1 MKDRTD
7 NRHRFRRLYLRHAV
21 PVTVWLVAVGLVI
34 WLFQGRMRRF
44 ETVGIARGQVR
55 QVAATC
61 TGRIVRIAEDVA
73 LFQPVKKDQTL
84 VVLDTVADNEQ
95 VDEAKLRAE
104 LTAAAAEVEYLSAR
118 LIPTQQQLHTE
129 AANLQNNRQD
139 SSRRFEVDV
148 DSAQL
153 RILDLQA
160 ALASDRV
167 TFDDLAMRVKIGRK
181 LVEEDAIV
189 PYEWERI
196 KTQHESLARKI
207 QENERLLEQAQAAL
221 RQAQQRR
228 DAFRAQELPVPS
240 EDAAL
245 EAIHKQI
252 QVQEKVMNGLL
263 NQLAAWK
270 SRREVKLTSPIDGIV
285 IPVHGQRNDTV
296 LQRPGEEVVRRPG
309 EVVRAG
315 DPILAVAEAEPTE
328 VVAYVTEGQLG
339 HLKDRME
346 VELVKTSL
354 PPQVA
359 ASKIVDIG
367 PTVELIPQRLWRNP
381 NVPQWGLPVLVEI
394 PPGLKLVPG
403 EVVGI
408 RGL

>member
-1 MKDRTD
+1 
-7 NRHRFRRLYLRHAV
+7 
-21 PVTVWLVAVGLVI
+21 
-34 WLFQGRMRRF
+34 
-44 ETVGIARGQVR
+44 
-55 QVAATC
+55 
-61 TGRIVRIAEDVA
+61 VA

-95 VDEAKLRAE
+95 VDEAKVRAE
-104 LTAAAAEVEYLSAR
+104 LAAAAAEVEYLSAR
-118 LIPTQQQLHTE
+118 LIPTQQQLQTE

-139 SSRRFEVDV
+139 NWRRFEVDV

-153 RILDLQA
+153 RIFDLQA
-160 ALASDRV
+160 TLASDRI
-167 TFDDLAMRVKIGRK
+167 TLDDLALRVKIGQK
-181 LVEEDAIV
+181 LLEENAIA

-196 KTQHESLARKI
+196 KTQHESVARKI
-207 QENERLLEQAQAAL
+207 QENERLLEQAKVAL
-221 RQAQQRR
+221 QQAQQRR
-228 DAFRAQELPVPS
+228 DVFAAQKLPVPS

-252 QVQEKVMNGLL
+252 QVQEKVMNGVLE
-263 NQLAAWK
+263 QLAAWK

-285 IPVHGQRNDTV
+285 IPIHGQRNDTV

-315 DPILAVAEAEPTE
+315 DPILAVAEAEPNE
-328 VVAYVTEGQLG
+328 VVAYVNEQQLAR
-339 HLKDRME
+339 LKERMP
-346 VELVKTSL
+346 VELIKTQM
-354 PPQVA
+354 PAEPVP
-359 ASKIVDIG
+359 SKIRTIG
-367 PTVELIPQRLWRNP
+367 PTIELMPQRLWRNP

>member
-7 NRHRFRRLYLRHAV
+7 TSHRFRRFYLRHAV

>member
-1 MKDRTD
+1 MRDRTD
-7 NRHRFRRLYLRHAV
+7 TSHRFRRFYLRHAV
-21 PVTVWLVAVGLVI
+21 PVTVWLVAVGSVI
-34 WLFQGRMRRF
+34 WLFHGRMQRF

-61 TGRIVRIAEDVA
+61 TGRIVKIPEDVA

-104 LTAAAAEVEYLSAR
+104 LAAAAAEVEYLSAR
-118 LIPTQQQLHTE
+118 LIPAQQQLQVET
-129 AANLQNNRQD
+129 ADLQNRQQD
-139 SSRRFEVDV
+139 NWRRFAVDV

-160 ALASDRV
+160 TLASDRV
-167 TFDDLAMRVKIGRK
+167 TLDDLAMREKIGRK
-181 LVEEDAIV
+181 LLEESAIV

-196 KTQHESLARKI
+196 KTQYESIARKI
-207 QENERLLEQAQAAL
+207 QENERLLEQAKVAL
-221 RQAQQRR
+221 QQAQQRR
-228 DAFRAQELPVPS
+228 DVFAAQRLPVPS

-252 QVQEKVMNGLL
+252 QVQEEIMNGVLE
-263 NQLAAWK
+263 QLAAWK

-285 IPVHGQRNDTV
+285 IPIHGQRNDTV
-296 LQRPGEEVVRRPG
+296 LQRAGEEVVRRPG

-315 DPILAVAEAEPTE
+315 DPILAVAEAEPNE
-328 VVAYVTEGQLG
+328 VVAYVNEQQLA
-339 HLKDRME
+339 HLKERMP
-346 VELVKTSL
+346 VELIKTQM
-354 PPQVA
+354 PAEPVP
-359 ASKIVDIG
+359 SKIRTIG
-367 PTVELIPQRLWRNP
+367 PTIELMPQRLWRNP

>member
-7 NRHRFRRLYLRHAV
+7 TSHRFRRFYLRHAV
-21 PVTVWLVAVGLVI
+21 PVTVWLVALALVI
-34 WLFQGRMRRF
+34 WLFHERMRRF

-61 TGRIVRIAEDVA
+61 TGRIVRIPEDVA

-95 VDEAKLRAE
+95 VDEAKVRAE
-104 LTAAAAEVEYLSAR
+104 LAAAAAEVEYLSAR
-118 LIPTQQQLHTE
+118 LIPTQQQLQTE

-139 SSRRFEVDV
+139 NWRRFEVDV

-153 RILDLQA
+153 RIFDLQA
-160 ALASDRV
+160 TLASDRI
-167 TFDDLAMRVKIGRK
+167 TLDDLALRVKIGQK
-181 LVEEDAIV
+181 LLEENAIA

-196 KTQHESLARKI
+196 KTQHESVARKI
-207 QENERLLEQAQAAL
+207 QENERLLEQAKVAL
-221 RQAQQRR
+221 QQAQQRR
-228 DAFRAQELPVPS
+228 DAFAAQKLPVPS

-252 QVQEKVMNGLL
+252 QVQEKVMNGVLE
-263 NQLAAWK
+263 QLAAWK
-270 SRREVKLTSPIDGIV
+270 SRREVTLTSPSDGIV
-285 IPVHGQRNDTV
+285 IPIHGQRNDTV

-315 DPILAVAEAEPTE
+315 DPILAVAEAEPNE
-328 VVAYVTEGQLG
+328 VVAYVNEQQLAR
-339 HLKDRME
+339 LKERMP
-346 VELVKTSL
+346 VELIKTQM
-354 PPQVA
+354 PAEPVP
-359 ASKIVDIG
+359 SKIRTIG
-367 PTVELIPQRLWRNP
+367 PTIELMPQRLWRNP

>member
-1 MKDRTD
+1 MRDRTD
-7 NRHRFRRLYLRHAV
+7 TSHRFRRFYLRHAV
-21 PVTVWLVAVGLVI
+21 PVTVWLVAVGSVI
-34 WLFQGRMRRF
+34 WLFHGRMQRF

-61 TGRIVRIAEDVA
+61 TGRIVKIPEDVA

-104 LTAAAAEVEYLSAR
+104 LAAAAAEVEYLSAR
-118 LIPTQQQLHTE
+118 LIPAQQQLQVET
-129 AANLQNNRQD
+129 ADLQNRQQD
-139 SSRRFEVDV
+139 NWRRFAVDV

-160 ALASDRV
+160 TLASDRV
-167 TFDDLAMRVKIGRK
+167 TLDDLAMREKIGRK
-181 LVEEDAIV
+181 LLEESAIV

-196 KTQHESLARKI
+196 KTQYESIARKI
-207 QENERLLEQAQAAL
+207 QENERLLEQAKVAL
-221 RQAQQRR
+221 QQAQQRR
-228 DAFRAQELPVPS
+228 DVFAAQKLPVPS

-252 QVQEKVMNGLL
+252 QVQEKVMNGVLE
-263 NQLAAWK
+263 QLAAWK

-285 IPVHGQRNDTV
+285 IPIHGQRNDTV

-315 DPILAVAEAEPTE
+315 DPILAVAEAEPNE
-328 VVAYVTEGQLG
+328 VVAYVNEQQLAR
-339 HLKDRME
+339 LKERMP
-346 VELVKTSL
+346 VELIKTQM
-354 PPQVA
+354 PAEPVP
-359 ASKIVDIG
+359 SKIRTIG
-367 PTVELIPQRLWRNP
+367 PTIELMPQRLWRNP

>member
-7 NRHRFRRLYLRHAV
+7 TSHRFRRFYLRHAV
-21 PVTVWLVAVGLVI
+21 PVTVWLVALALVI
-34 WLFQGRMRRF
+34 WLFHERMRRF

-61 TGRIVRIAEDVA
+61 TGRIVRIPEDVA

-95 VDEAKLRAE
+95 VDEAKVRAE
-104 LTAAAAEVEYLSAR
+104 LAAAAAEVEYLSAR
-118 LIPTQQQLHTE
+118 LIPTQQQLQTE

-139 SSRRFEVDV
+139 NWRRFEVDV

-153 RILDLQA
+153 RIFDLQA
-160 ALASDRV
+160 TLASDRI
-167 TFDDLAMRVKIGRK
+167 TLDDLALRVKIGQK
-181 LVEEDAIV
+181 LLEENAIA

-196 KTQHESLARKI
+196 KTQHESVARKI
-207 QENERLLEQAQAAL
+207 QENERLLEQAKVAL
-221 RQAQQRR
+221 QQAQQRR
-228 DAFRAQELPVPS
+228 DAFAAQKLPVPS

-252 QVQEKVMNGLL
+252 QVQEKVMNGVLE
-263 NQLAAWK
+263 QLAAWK

-285 IPVHGQRNDTV
+285 IPIHGQRNDTV

-315 DPILAVAEAEPTE
+315 DPILAVAEAEPNE
-328 VVAYVTEGQLG
+328 VVAYVNEQQLAR
-339 HLKDRME
+339 LKERMP
-346 VELVKTSL
+346 VELIKTQM
-354 PPQVA
+354 PAEPVP
-359 ASKIVDIG
+359 SKIRTIG
-367 PTVELIPQRLWRNP
+367 PTIELMPQRLWRNP

>member
-1 MKDRTD
+1 MKDEAN
-7 NRHRFRRLYLRHAV
+7 NRHRLRRFYLRHAV
-21 PVTVWLVAVGLVI
+21 PVTVWLVAVGVVV
-34 WLFQGRMRRF
+34 WLFHERMQRF
-44 ETVGIARGQVR
+44 EALGIARGQVR

-61 TGRIVRIAEDVA
+61 TGRIVRIPEDVA

-84 VVLDTVADNEQ
+84 VVLDTVADNER
-95 VDEAKLRAE
+95 VDEAKVRAE
-104 LTAAAAEVEYLSAR
+104 LAAAGAEVEYLSAQ
-118 LIPTQQQLHTE
+118 LIPTQQQLRVET
-129 AANLQNNRQD
+129 ARLQDNRQD
-139 SSRRFEVDV
+139 NWRRFEVDV

-160 ALASDRV
+160 TLAADRV
-167 TFDDLAMRVKIGRK
+167 TLDDLAMQVKIGRK
-181 LVEEDAIV
+181 LLEENAIV

-196 KTQHESLARKI
+196 KTQHESVARKI
-207 QENERLLEQAQAAL
+207 QENERLLEQAKVAL
-221 RQAQQRR
+221 QQAQQRR

-263 NQLAAWK
+263 DQLAAWK
-270 SRREVKLTSPIDGIV
+270 SRREVKLTSPIDGII
-285 IPVHGQRNDTV
+285 IPIHGQRNDTV

-328 VVAYVTEGQLG
+328 VVAYVTEQQLG
-339 HLKDRME
+339 HLRDRME

>member
-1 MKDRTD
+1 MKDRTN
-7 NRHRFRRLYLRHAV
+7 NRHRFRRFYLRHAV
-21 PVTVWLVAVGLVI
+21 PVTVWLVAVGAVV
-34 WLFQGRMRRF
+34 WLFHARMQRF
-44 ETVGIARGQVR
+44 ETLGIARGQVR

-61 TGRIVRIAEDVA
+61 TGRILEIPEDVA
-73 LFQPVKKDQTL
+73 LFKPVRKNQTL
-84 VVLDTVADNEQ
+84 VVLDTVAENEQ
-95 VDEAKLRAE
+95 VNEARLRAD
-104 LTAAAAEVEYLSAR
+104 LAAAGAEVEYLSAQ
-118 LIPTQQQLHTE
+118 LIPTQQQLRMET
-129 AANLQNNRQD
+129 ANLQDRRQD
-139 SSRRFEVDV
+139 NWRRFEVDV

-160 ALASDRV
+160 TLASDRV
-167 TFDDLAMRVKIGRK
+167 TLDDLAMQAKIGRK
-181 LVEEDAIV
+181 LVEESAIV

-196 KTQHESLARKI
+196 KTQHESMARKI
-207 QENERLLEQAQAAL
+207 QENERLLEQAKVAFQ
-221 RQAQQRR
+221 QAQQRR
-228 DAFRAQELPVPS
+228 DAYRTQELPVPS

-263 NQLAAWK
+263 EQLAAWK

-285 IPVHGQRNDTV
+285 IPIHGRRNDTV

-309 EVVRAG
+309 EVVTAG
-315 DPILAVAEAEPTE
+315 DPILAVVEREPNE
-328 VVAYVTEGQLG
+328 VVAYVDEQQLG
-339 HLKDRME
+339 HVKERMP
-346 VELVKTSL
+346 VELIKTQTPGQPL
-354 PPQVA
+354 P
-359 ASKIVDIG
+359 SKVRTIG
-367 PTVELIPQRLWRNP
+367 PTIELMPQRLWRNP

>member
-1 MKDRTD
+1 MKEKVKRSYALK
-7 NRHRFRRLYLRHAV
+7 RFYLRHGV
-21 PVTVWLVAVGLVI
+21 PVTVWLVAVGMVV
-34 WLFQGRMRRF
+34 WLFHARMQRF

-61 TGRIVRIAEDVA
+61 TGRILKIPEDVA
-73 LFQPVKKDQTL
+73 LFKPVKKDQTL
-84 VVLDTVADNEQ
+84 VIMDTVADNEQ
-95 VDEAKLRAE
+95 VNEAKLRAE
-104 LTAAAAEVEYLSAR
+104 LAAAGAEVEYLSAQ
-118 LIPTQQQLHTE
+118 LIPTQQQLRVET
-129 AANLQNNRQD
+129 ASLQSNRQD
-139 SSRRFEVDV
+139 NWRRFEVDV

-153 RILDLQA
+153 RILDLRA
-160 ALASDRV
+160 TLASDRV
-167 TFDDLAMRVKIGRK
+167 TLDDLAMQVKIGRK
-181 LVEEDAIV
+181 LLEENAIV

-207 QENERLLEQAQAAL
+207 QENERLLEQAKVAL
-221 RQAQQRR
+221 QQAQQRR
-228 DAFRAQELPVPS
+228 DAFATHELPVPS

-263 NQLAAWK
+263 DQLAAWK
-270 SRREVKLTSPIDGIV
+270 SRREVKLTSPIDGII
-285 IPVHGQRNDTV
+285 IPIHGQRNDTV
-296 LQRPGEEVVRRPG
+296 LQRPGEEVVRHPG
-309 EVVRAG
+309 EVVTAG

-328 VVAYVTEGQLG
+328 VVAYVTEQQLR
-339 HLKDRME
+339 HLKDQRE

-359 ASKIVDIG
+359 QSTIVDIG
-367 PTVELIPQRLWRNP
+367 PTIELIPQRLWLNP
-381 NVPQWGLPVLVEI
+381 NVPQWGLPVLVKI

>member
-1 MKDRTD
+1 MKDEAN
-7 NRHRFRRLYLRHAV
+7 NRHRLRRFYLRHAV
-21 PVTVWLVAVGLVI
+21 PVTVWLVAVGVVV
-34 WLFQGRMRRF
+34 WLFHERMQRF
-44 ETVGIARGQVR
+44 EALGIARGQGR
-55 QVAATC
+55 LVAATC
-61 TGRIVRIAEDVA
+61 TGRIVRIPEDVA

-84 VVLDTVADNEQ
+84 VVLDTVADNER
-95 VDEAKLRAE
+95 VDEAKVRAE
-104 LTAAAAEVEYLSAR
+104 LAAAGAEVEYLSAQ
-118 LIPTQQQLHTE
+118 LIPTQQQLRVET
-129 AANLQNNRQD
+129 ARLQDNRQD
-139 SSRRFEVDV
+139 NWRRFEVDV

-160 ALASDRV
+160 TLAADRV
-167 TFDDLAMRVKIGRK
+167 TLDDLAMQVKIGRK
-181 LVEEDAIV
+181 LLEENAIV

-196 KTQHESLARKI
+196 KTQHESVARKI
-207 QENERLLEQAQAAL
+207 QENERLLEQAKVAL
-221 RQAQQRR
+221 QQAQQRR

-263 NQLAAWK
+263 DQLAAWK
-270 SRREVKLTSPIDGIV
+270 SRREVKLTSPIDGII
-285 IPVHGQRNDTV
+285 IPIHGQRNDTV

-328 VVAYVTEGQLG
+328 VVAYVTEQQLG
-339 HLKDRME
+339 HLRDRME